1 MLKEGITGPQM
12 LELKNQIVKVFNE
25 SNWRELGAL
34 TDTYDLVENQPRLF
48 RSLSWGDS
56 DYDGIAL
63 KTIKEVIDQKPAN
76 LQIIRDYVA
85 KTCPESGVSVSSE
98 DRGGPRIVFTPSVF
112 KVPSEQPDPNLVS
125 VMMPFE
131 GSLQSVWINDDLRA
145 IGI

>member
-1 MLKEGITGPQM
+1 MREEGITGAQM
-12 LELKNQIVKVFNE
+12 IELKNQIVKVFNE

-48 RSLSWGDS
+48 RSLSWGDP

-76 LQIIRDYVA
+76 LRIMRDYIA

-98 DRGGPRIVFTPSVF
+98 DIGGPRIVFTPNVF
-112 KVPSEQPDPNLVS
+112 KVPPEQPDPNLVS

-131 GSLQSVWINDDLRA
+131 GTLKAV
-145 IGI
+145 